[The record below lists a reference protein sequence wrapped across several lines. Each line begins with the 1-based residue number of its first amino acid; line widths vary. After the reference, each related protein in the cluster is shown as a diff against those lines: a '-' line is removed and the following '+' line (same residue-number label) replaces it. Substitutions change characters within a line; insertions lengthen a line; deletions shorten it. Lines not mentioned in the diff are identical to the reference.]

1 LKLGDSMEVKID
13 YDYEIAQD
21 EKLKIKWIIDE
32 FDAQFGDK
40 TERLTEE
47 DIIRGMEFLDFI
59 ISSVENDDPEVVS
72 YLRNNLERLEKRYP
86 VFFN

>member
-1 LKLGDSMEVKID
+1 MILGDSMEVKID

-40 TERLTEE
+40 MGRLTEE

-59 ISSVENDDPEVVS
+59 ISSVENDDLEVVS